1 MCYAPKHA
9 GSGLI
14 TKILE
19 QNLPSQTLFVGSS
32 GISEELRSYLSQ
44 IGSSS
49 APVLIRGATGVGKE
63 VVAKALHE
71 LSGRATSGR
80 FVGLNCSAIPSELLE
95 SELFGHVKGA
105 FSGAVSAYLGRFRIA
120 DKGTLLLD
128 EVGDM
133 PVDLQAKLLR
143 VIQEGVVTPVGGV
156 SEIPVDVRI
165 ISATHQ
171 DLERL
176 MQDGSF
182 REDLYYRLNV
192 LPVTVESLAARTEEI
207 PEFINHFCGLYAS
220 IEGATSFTTKSIALL
235 QAYGW
240 PGNVRELE
248 SICRRLSAI
257 YPGKCVDLYHVPSQ
271 FLPSEIVALIGSE
284 IVNSATAISGGDTL
298 TSSLSDQLQQ
308 EGETAMELE
317 ALLAFTNQEAP
328 LFVDSDDRTLKQQV
342 DGFEKALILKALS
355 DSQSNI
361 SGAARLLGVKRTTL
375 IEKMARMEITRNP

>member
-1 MCYAPKHA
+1 M
-9 GSGLI
+9 
-14 TKILE
+14 
-19 QNLPSQTLFVGSS
+19 PSETLFVGSS
-32 GISEELRSYLSQ
+32 GVSEELRTYLSQ
-44 IGSSS
+44 IGTSS

-71 LSGRATSGR
+71 LSGRSTTGR

-95 SELFGHVKGA
+95 SELFGHEKGA
-105 FSGAVSAYLGRFRIA
+105 FSGAVSAYPGRFRLA
-120 DKGTLLLD
+120 DGGTLLLD

-133 PVDLQAKLLR
+133 PIDLQAKLLR
-143 VIQEGVVTPVGGV
+143 VVQEGVVTPVGGV
-156 SEIPVDVRI
+156 TEVPVDVRI

-176 MQDGSF
+176 MQAGSF

-207 PEFINHFCGLYAS
+207 PEFIDHFCDLYAGV
-220 IEGATSFTTKSIALL
+220 EGATSFTTKSIALM

-257 YPGKCVDLYHVPSQ
+257 FPGKCVDLYNVPPQ
-271 FLPSEIVALIGSE
+271 FLPSEIVALMGGEIG
-284 IVNSATAISGGDTL
+284 NSDTTIRGAE
-298 TSSLSDQLQQ
+298 TSAASLSESSQH

-317 ALLAFTNQEAP
+317 ALLTFTNQEAP
-328 LFVDSDDRTLKQQV
+328 LVMDSDERTLKQQV

-375 IEKMARMEITRNP
+375 IEKMARMEISRGQ